1 MADDNELQI
10 KITADTKDI
19 KSGTQEA
26 AQAVT
31 NATSQ
36 IQGSASSMNSVTDSI
51 GAGWL
56 SVGAKVAAASAI
68 IYGSIAVIKQFVN
81 EAAEAE
87 TVEKR
92 LQFAL
97 EGAGYAWTSAKSSV
111 DQFANSIL
119 ETTRFT
125 DEDARRALTN
135 LMMYTNDY
143 AKAEQGARLA
153 MDMSIRTGQDLHTTS
168 RLIGMAMTGNV
179 EMLGR
184 YLPQLRNLDAVLG
197 ADATMAEKAAYAMKI
212 LQEKFGGTAA
222 ADLDTYS
229 GRLANMKNQW
239 AELNE
244 ELGTGLLPTLTKI
257 LKAMTD
263 IIESAR
269 KISAFKLQQQTY
281 EMGISPETGL
291 PFPVPGGRTPE
302 GYPTESE
309 KRFTGW
315 GMGAGAKKDV
325 FSEDYSAIIKKQA
338 EESAKAMGVMAQEEL
353 DALERMVKDSAE
365 KQIAINKYKDEK
377 ILEGDLA
384 FQNLQKEAISSA
396 YEGTLAAYKANEA
409 LAEEER
415 IIKTEVLEDEIRL
428 NNRAVDAKLEEAR
441 AKYEIGQINAVEL
454 GDIQRSLLAREYEFE
469 LAHLN
474 EIRELWKEYPK
485 EYSKVMNQIRELD
498 EKNRRDLKK
507 IEDQKLKDLH
517 NTIKSYTDDF
527 TAAMGNTITGL
538 INGTMT
544 WYDAVNNL
552 LNSLLNMFIRFC
564 MEWLS
569 EWLAAQ
575 ITGLVSSR
583 TVESEKAVASITAS
597 AATGAAAAAAANAE
611 TAYGAAAAAAEMYAE
626 IMAWTPAAF
635 AEKGYDV
642 DKDTLAYLHKNEMVL
657 PADLAGGIRGM
668 IAGGGQP
675 ASGSPTKITVNNR
688 FVTMDSV
695 DLSRFVKRRGG
706 TLYTGL
712 KSVARSY
719 GLK

>member
-36 IQGSASSMNSVTDSI
+36 IQGSSDSMNSVTESI

-125 DEDARRALTN
+125 DEDARRALTD
-135 LMMYTNDY
+135 LMLYTNEY
-143 AKAEQGARLA
+143 AKAETGARLA

-184 YLPQLRNLDAVLG
+184 YLPQLRNLDNVLG
-197 ADATMAEKAAYAMKI
+197 SNATMAEKAEYALKI

-222 ADLDTYS
+222 KDLDTYS

-239 AELNE
+239 SELKE

-269 KISAFKLQQQTY
+269 KISAFKLREQTY

-302 GYPTESE
+302 AYPTESE

-315 GMGAGAKKDV
+315 GMGAGVPKDV
-325 FSEDYSAIIKKQA
+325 FAEKPKYDIVKEIESALEGWIARENELGQVALAQWEARERYYPKEKDLIKQIEDELKNYERATNEAGEIAVAKQELTEASWRRTA
-338 EESAKAMGVMAQEEL
+338 EEMTRAV
-353 DALERMVKDSAE
+353 
-365 KQIAINKYKDEK
+365 
-377 ILEGDLA
+377 
-384 FQNLQKEAISSA
+384 
-396 YEGTLAAYKANEA
+396 
-409 LAEEER
+409 EER
-415 IIKTEVLEDEIRL
+415 IHASRSAIDVKMDEVRSM
-428 NNRAVDAKLEEAR
+428 A
-441 AKYEIGQINAVEL
+441 EIGQIGADQEYALMRN
-454 GDIQRSLLAREYEFE
+454 LAREKYETE
-469 LAHLN
+469 KDLLLQMK
-474 EIRELWKEYPK
+474 EIWSAYPEEYR
-485 EYSKVMNQIRELD
+485 KVMDRIRELD
-498 EKNRRDLKK
+498 EKNRRDLQK
-507 IEDQKLKDLH
+507 IEAQKMKDLH
-517 NTIKSYTDDF
+517 ATIKSYTDEF
-527 TAAMGNTITGL
+527 SAALGNTITGL
-538 INGTMT
+538 INGTTT
-544 WYDAVNNL
+544 WYQAVTNL

-569 EWLAAQ
+569 QWLAAQ
-575 ITGLVSSR
+575 ITGLVTARS
-583 TVESEKAVASITAS
+583 TESEKAVASITAS

-611 TAYGAAAAAAEMYAE
+611 TAYGAAAAAAAMYAE
-626 IMAWTPAAF
+626 IMAWMPAAF
-635 AEKGYDV
+635 AEQGFDV
-642 DKDTLAYLHKNEMVL
+642 DKNTLAYLHKNEMVL
-657 PADLAGGIRGM
+657 PADLAEGVRGM
-668 IAGGGQP
+668 VAGGGQATAPSGP
-675 ASGSPTKITVNNR
+675 AKITVNNKYI
-688 FVTMDSV
+688 TMDSM
-695 DLSRFVKRRGG
+695 DLSRFVKRRGA
-706 TLYTGL
+706 TLYSGL

-719 GLK
+719 GVR